1 MNNQN
6 VVYLR
11 VSSVEQNLARQQ
23 EAMETVKPDKTFE
36 EKASAKDTKRP
47 VLQDCLGYCR
57 EGDTLHVHSIDR
69 IARNLKDLQ
78 EILDKLLA
86 KGVSVHFHK
95 ERLAFNGN
103 DDAMS
108 KLMLQMMGAFAEFE
122 RSLIKERQREGIAAA
137 RKKGKQFGR
146 KKSLSNNQIAEI
158 RQRVAM
164 GQAKSLLAAEYNIS
178 RTTLYTA
185 LSN

>member
-6 VVYLR
+6 VAYLR
-11 VSSVEQNLARQQ
+11 VSSVDQNLARQQ
-23 EAMETVKPDKTFE
+23 EAMERIKPDKTFE

-78 EILDKLLA
+78 DIIDLLVA
-86 KGVSVHFHK
+86 KGVAIQFHK
-95 ERLAFNGN
+95 EGLVFNGK

-108 KLMLQMMGAFAEFE
+108 KLMMQMLGAVAEFE

-137 RKKGKQFGR
+137 RKAGKIFGR
-146 KKSLSNNQIAEI
+146 KKSLSDEQIAEI
-158 RQRVAM
+158 RDRVSV
-164 GQAKSLLAAEYNIS
+164 GQAKSLLAAEFGVS
-178 RTTLYTA
+178 RTTLYSA
-185 LSN
+185 LSA